1 MKSFLGWKGLR
12 EVFKPWLGTTDAA
25 IAEEVWS
32 ETNELTAPAAG
43 IGSDGSL
50 EFIGLAAPPSVAA
63 VEGGTSGTGPAV
75 VPPDTVTKHALTH
88 VFEIVW

>member
-12 EVFKPWLGTTDAA
+12 EVFEPWLSTADTAV
-25 IAEEVWS
+25 AEEVWS

-50 EFIGLAAPPSVAA
+50 KFIGLAAPPSVTA
-63 VEGGTSGTGPAV
+63 VEGGTSGTGSAV
-75 VPPDTVTKHALTH
+75 VPPDTVTEHALTH
-88 VFEIVW
+88 FFEIVW